1 MERQTDRITPKTWIG
16 WALTILLSIVGAWT
30 SMSSRVYSTESQ
42 IRLLEL
48 RVSAVEK
55 GYDKQLE
62 TMVKLNEQYNEIK
75 QSLIR
80 IEGVLN
86 TKADKQYRQ

>member
-1 MERQTDRITPKTWIG
+1 MVNQSDKITSKTWIG
-16 WALTILLSIVGAWT
+16 WALTIILSIVGAWT

-62 TMVKLNEQYNEIK
+62 NMVKLNEQYNEIK

>member
-1 MERQTDRITPKTWIG
+1 MDNQTDRIATKTWIG
-16 WALTILLSIVGAWT
+16 WALTVLLSIVGAWT
-30 SMSSRVYSTESQ
+30 SMSSRVYSTEAQ
-42 IRLLEL
+42 LKVLEL
-48 RVSAVEK
+48 RLTVVEK

-62 TMVKLNEQYNEIK
+62 TMIKLNEQYNEIK

-86 TKADKQYRQ
+86 TKADKQYK